1 MSSQAPQVS
10 DFKAIGELVGEG
22 LGEYLIFRN
31 ALYIGLSAL
40 SGEYGE
46 YILKFQKKIKEK
58 QKKKEERATYR

>member
-10 DFKAIGELVGEG
+10 DFKAIGEPAGEC

-40 SGEYGE
+40 LGEYGE
-46 YILKFQKKIKEK
+46 YILKF
-58 QKKKEERATYR
+58 

>member
-40 SGEYGE
+40 LGEYGE
-46 YILKFQKKIKEK
+46 GVFKFIIM
-58 QKKKEERATYR
+58 RGGFCRL